1 MLIQQLLKKQQL
13 KLTVLTEQ
21 SQLQHDL
28 LLMRKR
34 QLAQSSRDFIGS
46 TPGLIVSFSLG
57 CLFQMRHNSTVK
69 LLRSTFGLRW
79 ITKLIA

>member
-1 MLIQQLLKKQQL
+1 MLVQQLLKKQQL
-13 KLTVLTEQ
+13 KLAVLTEQ
-21 SQLQHDL
+21 GQLQHEL
-28 LLMRKR
+28 LQVRIQ
-34 QLAQSSRDFIGS
+34 QLAQSGRAFIGS

-79 ITKLIA
+79 MTKL